1 MSYAIP
7 ASGILCLELLRQATH
22 PQGYQMH
29 LPRSPIIQNLSLLV
43 VCLDWI
49 ETEAS
54 CKSMVC
60 SIRRI
65 LSRSLDRI
73 LNPDPPGA
81 EQLQSVAPF
90 LDDELPQFPHLE
102 LLNTFDWVDWD
113 GGIGG

>member
-22 PQGYQMH
+22 PQSCQIR

-54 CKSMVC
+54 SKGIVR

-73 LNPDPPGA
+73 LDPDPPGV
-81 EQLQSVAPF
+81 EQPQSVAPF
-90 LDDELPQFPHLE
+90 LDDELPQYPHLQ

-113 GGIGG
+113 GGIGD